1 MSIVDLDRLAHI
13 VARERAQFA
22 AATPFPHIVIDDLL
36 DPDALRAIVADF
48 DMTSDAWTY
57 WHHVNERKR
66 GLQDRARM
74 SERTR
79 AVVEALETPAFLRLM
94 EELTGVGGL
103 LADPHLDGGGLHEML
118 PGGFLN
124 VHTDF
129 LSHTIERSWRRELNL
144 LLFLNE
150 RWVPEHAGWL
160 ELWNASMTACERR
173 IEPRFNRCVVFRT
186 SATSFHGVPSHIACP
201 PGDSRKSLALYYFCE
216 TGRPLRLRPTHYVPR
231 PEDGALQGALIRADR
246 LALRAYSFLK
256 RYTPFGDA
264 IVSKLL
270 RRL

>member
-1 MSIVDLDRLAHI
+1 VSLVDLERLAA
-13 VARERAQFA
+13 VVRAEKDAFA
-22 AATPFPHIVIDDLL
+22 AATPFPHLVIDDLL
-36 DPDALRAIVADF
+36 DPDALRAVVADF
-48 DMTSDAWTY
+48 EVSSEAWTY

-66 GLQDRARM
+66 GLPDRSRM
-74 SERTR
+74 SADTR
-79 AVVEALETPAFLRLM
+79 AVVEALETPAFLGLM
-94 EELTGVGGL
+94 EELSGVTGL

-129 LSHTIERSWRRELNL
+129 LSHTIERTWRRELNL

-150 RWVPEHAGWL
+150 GWVPEHAGWL
-160 ELWNASMTACERR
+160 ELWNASMSACERR

-186 SATSFHGVPSHIACP
+186 SATSFHGVPARIACP
-201 PGDSRKSLALYYFCE
+201 AGDSRKSLALYYFRDE
-216 TGRPLRLRPTHYVPR
+216 GRPLRLRPTHYVPR
-231 PEDGALQGALIRADR
+231 PEDGALESALIRADR

>member
-1 MSIVDLDRLAHI
+1 MSIVDLERLAGI
-13 VARERAQFA
+13 VEREKARFA
-22 AATPFPHIVIDDLL
+22 SATPFPHLVIDDLL
-36 DPDALRAIVADF
+36 DADALRAIVADF
-48 DMTSDAWTY
+48 DVTSEAWTY

-66 GLQDRARM
+66 GLPDRARM

-79 AVVEALETPAFLRLM
+79 AVVEALETPEFLRLM
-94 EELTGVGGL
+94 EELTGVDGL

-150 RWVPEHAGWL
+150 KWVPEHAGWL
-160 ELWNASMTACERR
+160 ELWDASMSECARR

-186 SATSFHGVPSHIACP
+186 SATSFHGVPSRVACP
-201 PGDSRKSLALYYFCE
+201 AGDSRKSLALYYFRDE
-216 TGRPLRLRPTHYVPR
+216 GRPLRLRPTHYVPR
-231 PEDGALQGALIRADR
+231 PQDTALQGALIRADR